1 MYFRADINK
10 SNKKGKS
17 PLQILIENNRLN
29 PPRKGRR
36 MNSQRRH
43 RHLGAGDTTDQ
54 GIEKIFFQLKTDR
67 KSEISRKMYLVTS
80 QNRALEFGRFMLEK
94 GASPIIGTN
103 EGDEHEMY
111 QEFYKHKTKI
121 NRNEFLNLKRIINR
135 GNVSELERELENSV
149 TVQCGEFNLITLSAS
164 QRKFMDIFLSF
175 LLHF

>member
-1 MYFRADINK
+1 
-10 SNKKGKS
+10 
-17 PLQILIENNRLN
+17 
-29 PPRKGRR
+29 
-36 MNSQRRH
+36 
-43 RHLGAGDTTDQ
+43 
-54 GIEKIFFQLKTDR
+54 
-67 KSEISRKMYLVTS
+67 MYLVTS

-149 TVQCGEFNLITLSAS
+149 TVQCGECTPRAIITLSAR

>member
-1 MYFRADINK
+1 
-10 SNKKGKS
+10 
-17 PLQILIENNRLN
+17 
-29 PPRKGRR
+29 
-36 MNSQRRH
+36 
-43 RHLGAGDTTDQ
+43 
-54 GIEKIFFQLKTDR
+54 
-67 KSEISRKMYLVTS
+67 MYLVTS

-149 TVQCGEFNLITLSAS
+149 TVQCGEFNPITLSAS

>member
-1 MYFRADINK
+1 
-10 SNKKGKS
+10 
-17 PLQILIENNRLN
+17 
-29 PPRKGRR
+29 
-36 MNSQRRH
+36 
-43 RHLGAGDTTDQ
+43 
-54 GIEKIFFQLKTDR
+54 
-67 KSEISRKMYLVTS
+67 MYLVTS

-149 TVQCGEFNLITLSAS
+149 TVQCGEYRVPLSSTPPSVQHKSATPL
-164 QRKFMDIFLSF
+164 QP
-175 LLHF
+175 

>member
-1 MYFRADINK
+1 
-10 SNKKGKS
+10 
-17 PLQILIENNRLN
+17 
-29 PPRKGRR
+29 
-36 MNSQRRH
+36 
-43 RHLGAGDTTDQ
+43 
-54 GIEKIFFQLKTDR
+54 
-67 KSEISRKMYLVTS
+67 MYLVTS